1 MLLLFAVCGP
11 ATVVPGGFGLKP
23 ASWGRRAEVA
33 NDREPGDRSG
43 SLALAMSATAF
54 AGRRLHFIAIG
65 GAGMSALA
73 LVARVLGAEVT
84 GSDRAE
90 SSYLPR
96 LRAVG
101 IEPVIGHSPDGAP
114 AGAEVVRAT
123 AVADDNPE
131 LAGARD
137 SGARILHRADLLAE
151 IAGLGRSIA
160 VSGTHG
166 KTTTAAMTT
175 HALVEAARDPAYL
188 IGGKLRSS
196 GVNAAWGEGG
206 WMVVEAD
213 ESDRSFLKLAPDVAV
228 VTNAELDHHG
238 TYRSIAELER
248 AMARFAALAPVRIVW
263 ERLALELP
271 SGGRTVT
278 FGLGAGDLAAEEVE
292 LRPLGARFR
301 LEGVPVELGVPGR
314 HNVLNALA
322 ALAACREAG
331 LELAEAA
338 AALASFAGA
347 ARRFEPR
354 GTTASG
360 AEVYDDYAH
369 HPTEVRATL
378 EAARTLEARRLVAC
392 FQPHLY
398 SRTRHLARE
407 FGAALA
413 LADLVVV
420 LEIYPSR
427 ERAEDY
433 PGVSGRLV
441 AAATADAAGGRAV
454 YWTPR
459 MADAEALLRRELRAG
474 DVLLTLGAGDVDRL
488 ADALADEGRRG
499 ASGADLA
506 LVGASAASVP
516 GPGP

>member
-1 MLLLFAVCGP
+1 
-11 ATVVPGGFGLKP
+11 
-23 ASWGRRAEVA
+23 
-33 NDREPGDRSG
+33 
-43 SLALAMSATAF
+43 MSTTAF

-73 LVARVLGAEVT
+73 LVARALGAEVT
-84 GSDRAE
+84 GSDLAE

-96 LRAVG
+96 LREVG
-101 IEPVIGHSPDGAP
+101 VEPVIGHSPDGVP
-114 AGAEVVRAT
+114 RGAEVVRAT
-123 AVADDNPE
+123 AVRDDNPE
-131 LAGARD
+131 LAAAHAAGARV
-137 SGARILHRADLLAE
+137 LHRADLLAE
-151 IAGLGRSIA
+151 IAALGRSIA

-166 KTTTAAMTT
+166 KTTTAAMVT

-196 GVNAAWGEGG
+196 GSNAAWGEGG
-206 WMVVEAD
+206 WIVVEAD
-213 ESDRSFLKLAPDVAV
+213 ESDRSHLKLTPDVAV
-228 VTNAELDHHG
+228 VTNAELDHHA
-238 TYRSIAELER
+238 TYRSTAELER
-248 AMARFAALAPVRIVW
+248 AMAAFAARAPVRILW

-271 SGGRTVT
+271 LGGRTVT
-278 FGLGAGDLAAEEVE
+278 FGIGAGDLSAEDVEHLPLGVRFGVDGVGVE
-292 LRPLGARFR
+292 LS
-301 LEGVPVELGVPGR
+301 VPGR

-338 AALASFAGA
+338 AALASFRGAG
-347 ARRFEPR
+347 RRFEPR
-354 GTTASG
+354 GQTAPG
-360 AEVYDDYAH
+360 GEVYDDYAH

-378 EAARTLEARRLVAC
+378 EAARTLGARRLVAC

-433 PGVSGRLV
+433 PGVSGWLV
-441 AAATADAAGGRAV
+441 ACATADAAGGRPV
-454 YWTPR
+454 YWAPR
-459 MADAEALLRRELRAG
+459 MADAEVLLRREVRAG
-474 DVLLTLGAGDVDRL
+474 DALLTLGAGDVDQL
-488 ADALADEGRRG
+488 ADALAGDG
-499 ASGADLA
+499 
-506 LVGASAASVP
+506 
-516 GPGP
+516 